1 MKDFGTSQSPKS
13 TRQRDSLLC
22 PSRPASAPLRHT
34 LASSVL
40 ATQCYLKW
48 LDGVLDAYAA
58 SPLAQGTPGMLR
70 AAARLLGTTDLRFA
84 LHGRQRPNAVQ

>member
-40 ATQCYLKW
+40 ATQYYLKW
-48 LDGVLDAYAA
+48 LDGMLDAYAA

-70 AAARLLGTTDLRFA
+70 AAHAYWGLPTFA
-84 LHGRQRPNAVQ
+84 SLSMVGSE